1 MEILHIAVFAIVA
14 SVLAIIIKG
23 QRPEFAIL
31 ISLCAG
37 IIILCEL
44 SVYLKSVFN
53 VINEIASEI
62 DLDLSF
68 IEIILKIVA
77 ISYICEFSSQICRD
91 AGENAIAAKVELAGK
106 TLILF
111 TSAPIILSLLE
122 LLTGL
127 I

>member
-1 MEILHIAVFAIVA
+1 MEIIHIAVFAIVA
-14 SVLAIIIKG
+14 SVLAVMIRG
-23 QRPEFAIL
+23 QRPEFVVI
-31 ISLCAG
+31 ISLVAG
-37 IIILCEL
+37 IVILCEL
-44 SVYLKSVFN
+44 TVYLKSIFS
-53 VINEIASEI
+53 VISEIASEI
-62 DLDLSF
+62 ELDLSF

-77 ISYICEFSSQICRD
+77 ISYVCEFSSQICRD
-91 AGENAIAAKVELAGK
+91 AGETAIATKVELAGK